1 MLAFHEVRYPGSRRV
16 LGIIVVAIAISLV
29 FLSNSKTALGLALMS
44 PILAVVALTVRKFT
58 RVSPAIIQLSIP
70 VCYIIVSNLSN
81 FNINRIS
88 YMIYGDST
96 FTGRNIICDFAQ
108 YEIDRRRTTRLN
120 ALSSA

>member
-1 MLAFHEVRYPGSRRV
+1 LLAFHEVRYPGSRRV

-58 RVSPAIIQLSIP
+58 RVSPAIILLSIP

-88 YMIYGDST
+88 YMIYSDST